1 MKKLV
6 KIHYVVNGHNLVW
19 PTYAVTLE
27 PGRLKIIILVPVLP
41 WHKQIA
47 AYVGQT
53 TVLTVSET
61 LTLTINPRLEDFSN
75 LLVVGSGVFLLF

>member
-1 MKKLV
+1 M
-6 KIHYVVNGHNLVW
+6 
-19 PTYAVTLE
+19 LE
-27 PGRLKIIILVPVLP
+27 DCYLIVILNS
-41 WHKQIA
+41 
-47 AYVGQT
+47 

>member
-1 MKKLV
+1 MTVFDTFAILLPSSVLYSSGSNRKVIEEYLIK
-6 KIHYVVNGHNLVW
+6 NLYYSQDK
-19 PTYAVTLE
+19 T
-27 PGRLKIIILVPVLP
+27 
-41 WHKQIA
+41 
-47 AYVGQT
+47 T